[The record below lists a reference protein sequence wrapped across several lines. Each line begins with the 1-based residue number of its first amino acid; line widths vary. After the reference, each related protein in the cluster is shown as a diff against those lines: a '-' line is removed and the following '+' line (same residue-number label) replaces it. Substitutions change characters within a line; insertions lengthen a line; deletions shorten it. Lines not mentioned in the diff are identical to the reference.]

1 MTPPR
6 TLLGTITSTGPMAR
20 PWLRRA
26 LFAIV
31 MAMLAVLCVVPRKH
45 IATVQLNQPT
55 SNVSALGALLG
66 QLGGSY
72 ATLLSGGQPYEVNL
86 AVGRSFAV
94 EVEVL
99 RRLKL
104 LGTPG
109 YEDVDQGVR
118 RLRRHV
124 DVASLRGAIIQI
136 DVKSRDPDEAL
147 RFAGAYSSVLQA
159 RLAALGREQTAYKRG
174 VLEDRLRVA
183 AGQLTRAQAAVDRFR
198 ATNALPD
205 FQGQLAGSVGALAG
219 LEAQLQA
226 ERAQL
231 EAALRFGTRS
241 NYEVQRHQANVAALE
256 RQIALSRRGRGDTS
270 AAGLAAKTNRYI
282 DLQRDLQSAQT
293 LYVAYTRSLEQ
304 AAVENQTAD
313 WTIQALQPP
322 YLQPGLHPNTIPLG
336 LLILVALAF
345 AACEIYL
352 FAPAR
357 TRVPGAPRPS

>member
-6 TLLGTITSTGPMAR
+6 TLLATITSTGPMAR
-20 PWLRRA
+20 PWRRRA

-31 MAMLAVLCVVPRKH
+31 MAMLGVLCVVPRKH

-55 SNVSALGALLG
+55 SNVSGISALLG

-72 ATLLSGGQPYEVNL
+72 ATLLGGGQPYEVNL

-109 YEDVDQGVR
+109 YEDTDQGVR

-124 DVASLRGAIIQI
+124 DVASLRGAIIEI
-136 DVKSRDPDEAL
+136 DVKSHDPDEAL
-147 RFAGAYSSVLQA
+147 RIASAYSAVVQA
-159 RLAALGREQTAYKRG
+159 RLAVLGREQTAYKRR
-174 VLEDRLRVA
+174 VLEDRLRA
-183 AGQLTRAQAAVDRFR
+183 ASIQLSRAQSAVDRFR

-205 FQGQLAGSVGALAG
+205 LEGQFAGSVGALSA

-231 EAALRFGTRS
+231 EAALRFATPS

-256 RQIALSRRGRGDTS
+256 RQVAVSRRGRGDTS

-282 DLQRDLQSAQT
+282 DLQRDLQSAQA

-304 AAVENQTAD
+304 AAVENETAD

-322 YLQPGLHPNTIPLG
+322 YLQPGLHPNTVPLG
-336 LLILVALAF
+336 LLILVALTLV
-345 AACEIYL
+345 ACEIYL
-352 FAPAR
+352 LAPGR
-357 TRVPGAPRPS
+357 TRSPRAS